1 MNEIVHAL
9 SFVSASAAGALFSA
23 IWEGAVLALGVY
35 LCLRLLPGLSA
46 AARSVVWLNV
56 FILLVLLHFVPM
68 FAGSPA
74 APASRTLPEFHL
86 DLRWSLGVVGLWL
99 ALSLWRAGQLL
110 FGIVQLRR
118 LAGRATQ
125 VEVDAE
131 LHALLADQPGGRAAR
146 LCTSDEV
153 IRPSVLGFLRPRV
166 LVPTV
171 LVKHLTTQELHQVVL
186 HEMEHLRRG
195 DDWTNLLQKIGL
207 VLFPLNPVL
216 LWVEKRLCAERELA
230 CDDRVM
236 ESSAGRKAYA
246 LCLTRLAELSLFRR
260 GFSLVL
266 GLWER
271 RPELVRRI
279 QRIVS
284 QPVRSM
290 GRRPA
295 MAATGG
301 VLAGALGCAIALSYS
316 PQLVSFLPAH
326 VSVPQAQSLDP
337 HEVARALGGTPQL
350 MKAIMPSGSKEI
362 HPSGAKAPRRVA
374 LVSARLK
381 SCSFKSAGTEAADC
395 EFNGPRRS
403 THPQRAMLNEIQRRQ
418 PVASQIAKMNPA
430 PPPAP
435 LPNLD
440 QRAVVVL
447 TEVTT
452 VQAPPR
458 VVLAV
463 SPDRSAARA
472 VVVPAR
478 YAIVPTPNGW
488 LIIQI

>member
-56 FILLVLLHFVPM
+56 FILLVLLHFVPV
-68 FAGSPA
+68 FGSSPA
-74 APASRTLPEFHL
+74 VPATNRVPEFYL
-86 DLRWSLGVVGLWL
+86 DLRWSLGVMGVWL
-99 ALSLWRAGQLL
+99 ALSLWRAGQLIL
-110 FGIVQLRR
+110 GIVQLRR
-118 LAGRATQ
+118 LAGRARPL
-125 VEVDAE
+125 EANAE
-131 LHALLADQPGGRAAR
+131 LEALLSDAAAGRTAS
-146 LCTSDEV
+146 LCVSDEV
-153 IRPSVLGFLRPRV
+153 LRPSVLGFLRPRV
-166 LVPTV
+166 LVPAA
-171 LVKHLTTQELHQVVL
+171 LAEHLTPQELKQVVL

-195 DDWTNLLQKIGL
+195 DDWTNLVQKIGL

-216 LWVEKRLCAERELA
+216 LWVERRLCAERELA

-246 LCLTRLAELSLFRR
+246 LCLTRMAEFSLFRK

-290 GRRPA
+290 GRKPA
-295 MAATGG
+295 MAATGS
-301 VLAGALGCAIALSYS
+301 VLAGALGCAIALSHS
-316 PQLVSFLPAH
+316 PQLVGFLPEH
-326 VSVPQAQSLDP
+326 VPMPQAQSLNP
-337 HEVARALGGTPQL
+337 HEVARALGGTAQL
-350 MKAIMPSGSKEI
+350 MKATMAASPGQGLPASHSRSQKRAPSTSSGQVLGRAAVLRTVRKA
-362 HPSGAKAPRRVA
+362 HPG
-374 LVSARLK
+374 
-381 SCSFKSAGTEAADC
+381 
-395 EFNGPRRS
+395 
-403 THPQRAMLNEIQRRQ
+403 
-418 PVASQIAKMNPA
+418 ASQIAKMDSA
-430 PPPAP
+430 PAP

-440 QRAVVVL
+440 QRGVIVL

-452 VQAPPR
+452 FEAPPR

-463 SPDRSAARA
+463 SPDRRTARP
-472 VVVPAR
+472 VVIPAR
-478 YAIVPTPNGW
+478 YAILPTPTGW

>member
-1 MNEIVHAL
+1 MNAIVHAL
-9 SFVSASAAGALFSA
+9 SFASASAAGALFSA
-23 IWEGAVLALGVY
+23 IWEGAVLAVGVY
-35 LCLRLLPGLSA
+35 FCLRLLPGLSA

-74 APASRTLPEFHL
+74 VPAGTRLPAVHL
-86 DLRWSLGVVGLWL
+86 DPRWSLGVVGLWL

-110 FGIVQLRR
+110 LGIVQLRR
-118 LAGRATQ
+118 LAGRATPVD
-125 VEVDAE
+125 VEPE
-131 LHALLADQPGGRAAR
+131 LQALLSEVPGGRTAR

-153 IRPSVLGFLRPRV
+153 ARPSVLGFLRPRV
-166 LVPTV
+166 LVPAA
-171 LVKHLTTQELHQVVL
+171 LVEHLTRQELEQVVL

-216 LWVEKRLCAERELA
+216 LWVERRLCAERELA

-236 ESSAGRKAYA
+236 QSRAGRKAYA
-246 LCLTRLAELSLFRR
+246 LCLTRLAEFSLFRR

-271 RPELVRRI
+271 RPELVRRV

-290 GRRPA
+290 GRKPA
-295 MAATGG
+295 IAATGS
-301 VLAGALGCAIALSYS
+301 VLAGALGCAIVLSHS

-326 VSVPQAQSLDP
+326 VTVPQAQSLDP
-337 HEVARALGGTPQL
+337 HEVARALGGTPEL
-350 MKAIMPSGSKEI
+350 MKAN
-362 HPSGAKAPRRVA
+362 
-374 LVSARLK
+374 L
-381 SCSFKSAGTEAADC
+381 
-395 EFNGPRRS
+395 
-403 THPQRAMLNEIQRRQ
+403 
-418 PVASQIAKMNPA
+418 PVLPHASIRPASQQSHSRQLMRHAVLKTARRPQTPANQVAKLNLAPA
-430 PPPAP
+430 PEP
-435 LPNLD
+435 LPNFD
-440 QRAVVVL
+440 QRTVIVF

-452 VQAPPR
+452 FAAPPR

-472 VVVPAR
+472 VVIPAR
-478 YAIVPTPNGW
+478 YAIVPTPTGW

>member
-1 MNEIVHAL
+1 MNAIVHAL
-9 SFVSASAAGALFSA
+9 SFLSASAAGALFSA
-23 IWEGAVLALGVY
+23 IWEGAVLAVGVY
-35 LCLRLLPGLSA
+35 FCLRLLPGLSA

-68 FAGSPA
+68 FAGRPA
-74 APASRTLPEFHL
+74 VPPGRHLPAVHL
-86 DLRWSLGVVGLWL
+86 DLRWSLGVAGVWL

-110 FGIVQLRR
+110 LGIVQLRR
-118 LAGRATQ
+118 LAGRATP
-125 VEVDAE
+125 VEVDPG
-131 LHALLADQPGGRAAR
+131 LRALLADVPGGRAAR

-153 IRPSVLGFLRPRV
+153 TRPSVLGFLRPRV
-166 LVPTV
+166 LVPAA
-171 LVKHLTTQELHQVVL
+171 LVEHLTAQELEQVVL

-216 LWVEKRLCAERELA
+216 LWVERRLCAERELA

-236 ESSAGRKAYA
+236 QSNSGRKAYA

-271 RPELVRRI
+271 RPELVRRV

-295 MAATGG
+295 IAATGS
-301 VLAGALGCAIALSYS
+301 VLAGALGCAIALSHS
-316 PQLVSFLPAH
+316 PQLVSFRPTH
-326 VSVPQAQSLDP
+326 VTLPQAQSLDP
-337 HEVARALGGTPQL
+337 HEVARALGGTPEL
-350 MKAIMPSGSKEI
+350 MKANLPAPSPTHASIRPAVQQSHSRPPMRHAVLKT
-362 HPSGAKAPRRVA
+362 ARRPQTPANQVA
-374 LVSARLK
+374 QLS
-381 SCSFKSAGTEAADC
+381 
-395 EFNGPRRS
+395 
-403 THPQRAMLNEIQRRQ
+403 
-418 PVASQIAKMNPA
+418 

-435 LPNLD
+435 SPLPSFD
-440 QRAVVVL
+440 QRAVIVF

-452 VQAPPR
+452 FPAPPR

-472 VVVPAR
+472 VVIPAR

>member
-9 SFVSASAAGALFSA
+9 SFVSAGAAGALFSA
-23 IWEGAVLALGVY
+23 IWEGAVLALAVY

-74 APASRTLPEFHL
+74 AASGSHLPEVHL
-86 DLRWSLGVVGLWL
+86 DLRWSLGVVGIWL
-99 ALSLWRAGQLL
+99 ALSLWRAGQLTL
-110 FGIVQLRR
+110 GIVQLRR
-118 LAGRATQ
+118 LAGRATP

-131 LHALLADQPGGRAAR
+131 LQALLAGAPGGRAAR

-153 IRPSVLGFLRPRV
+153 TRPSVLGFLRPRV
-166 LVPTV
+166 LVPTT
-171 LVKHLTTQELHQVVL
+171 LVEHLTAQELQQVVL
-186 HEMEHLRRG
+186 HEMEHLHRG
-195 DDWTNLLQKIGL
+195 DDWTNLLQKVGL

-216 LWVEKRLCAERELA
+216 LWVERRLCAERELA

-236 ESSAGRKAYA
+236 RSGAGRKAYA

-271 RPELVRRI
+271 RPELVRRV

-295 MAATGG
+295 MAATGS
-301 VLAGALGCAIALSYS
+301 VLAGALGCAIALSHS
-316 PQLVSFLPAH
+316 PQIVSFLPAH
-326 VSVPQAQSLDP
+326 VSVAEAESLDP
-337 HEVARALGGTPQL
+337 HAVARALGGTPRL
-350 MKAIMPSGSKEI
+350 MKATMSTAAAGSGWAT
-362 HPSGAKAPRRVA
+362 PKAAVKLNPKSPNRNLGHAASWQRPLDRAVLTTSHPRRRMA
-374 LVSARLK
+374 SQMARL
-381 SCSFKSAGTEAADC
+381 
-395 EFNGPRRS
+395 
-403 THPQRAMLNEIQRRQ
+403 
-418 PVASQIAKMNPA
+418 NPA
-430 PPPAP
+430 PEPAA
-435 LPNLD
+435 LPQLD
-440 QRAVVVL
+440 QRAVIVL

-452 VQAPPR
+452 IQAPPR

-463 SPDRSAARA
+463 SPDRSAAKA
-472 VVVPAR
+472 VVIPAR

>member
-56 FILLVLLHFVPM
+56 FVLLVLLHFVPV
-68 FAGSPA
+68 FGGSTAGPVSGHV
-74 APASRTLPEFHL
+74 PEIEL
-86 DLRWSLGVVGLWL
+86 DLRWSLVVMAIWL

-110 FGIVQLRR
+110 LGIVQLRR
-118 LAGRATQ
+118 LAGRAKPLAA
-125 VEVDAE
+125 DAE
-131 LHALLADQPGGRAAR
+131 LQALLSDASGGRTAR
-146 LCTSDEV
+146 LCTSDE
-153 IRPSVLGFLRPRV
+153 ILRPSVLGFLQPRV
-166 LVPTV
+166 LVPAD
-171 LVKHLTTQELHQVVL
+171 LAEHLTARELKQVVL

-195 DDWTNLLQKIGL
+195 DDWTNLVQKVGL

-216 LWVEKRLCAERELA
+216 LWVERRLCTERELA

-236 ESSAGRKAYA
+236 QSSMGRKAYA
-246 LCLTRLAELSLFRR
+246 LCLTRMAEFSLFRKS
-260 GFSLVL
+260 FSLML

-290 GRRPA
+290 GRKPA
-295 MAATGG
+295 MAATGS
-301 VLAGALGCAIALSYS
+301 VLAGALGCAIALSHS
-316 PQLVSFLPAH
+316 PQLVSFLPEH

-337 HEVARALGGTPQL
+337 HEVARALGGTAQL
-350 MKAIMPSGSKEI
+350 MKATMPALPQDSVRTSL
-362 HPSGAKAPRRVA
+362 RRVGQQKDTQHT
-374 LVSARLK
+374 ARPAVLK
-381 SCSFKSAGTEAADC
+381 TVRKAHGA
-395 EFNGPRRS
+395 
-403 THPQRAMLNEIQRRQ
+403 
-418 PVASQIAKMNPA
+418 ASQMAAMDRAPA
-430 PPPAP
+430 PAR

-440 QRAVVVL
+440 QRAVIVL
-447 TEVTT
+447 TEVTEF
-452 VQAPPR
+452 QAPPR

-463 SPDRSAARA
+463 SPDRRTARP
-472 VVVPAR
+472 VVIPAR
-478 YAIVPTPNGW
+478 YAILPTPNGW